1 MITYN
6 LQFYADSRNYRN
18 RLFSFRINHEAEI
31 FNILLKFYLNNNSF
45 RSIFVKTTE
54 KIGEYELISSKEL
67 YSYFNFFAT
76 YTDKTANNIEYHR
89 NNYNLFLQ
97 S

>member
-6 LQFYADSRNYRN
+6 LQFYADSVNYRN
-18 RLFSFRINHEAEI
+18 KMFSFKIAHEPEI
-31 FNILLKFYLNNNSF
+31 FNILLKFYLNKNSF
-45 RSIFVKTTE
+45 RSIFLKKTE

-67 YSYFNFFAT
+67 YSYFNFFSQ
-76 YTDKTANNIEYHR
+76 YSDFKKNDIEYHR
-89 NNYNLFLQ
+89 FNYNIFIK